1 MMEVPDMTRLFIFGY
16 GYCARHYLSGPGAR
30 HARATG
36 TVTSRD
42 RANALSSDR
51 IELLPFS
58 PAEADTRIPGR
69 LAESDALLVSI
80 PPGEHGDPALAAF
93 RDTIFRSPSLSHIV
107 YLSTI
112 GVYGDHGGGWVD
124 EKTACTPSSPRNVVR
139 LAAENGWRALG
150 AESGKALHVLRL
162 AGIYGP
168 GRTALEELRNGTAR
182 RIVKPGQIFNRIH
195 VADIARTIAACFAS
209 PGPGGIWN
217 VTDDEPAP
225 PQDVVAY
232 AAMLLGIPPPPE
244 ISFDAAELSPMARS
258 FYADS
263 KRCSNRALKETL
275 SVTLAYPTYREGLR
289 ALDDATAEGNPVSP

>member
-1 MMEVPDMTRLFIFGY
+1 MARLFIFGY
-16 GYCARHYLSGPGAR
+16 GYSARHFLRGAGAPQER
-30 HARATG
+30 VTG

-42 RANALSSDR
+42 RADAFSGDR
-51 IELLPFS
+51 IELLRFS
-58 PAEADTRIPGR
+58 ADESDPGIPGR
-69 LAESDALLVSI
+69 LAESDVLLVSI
-80 PPGEHGDPALAAF
+80 PPGEHGDPALSAF
-93 RDTIFRSPSLSHIV
+93 REAILRSRTLSRIV

-124 EKTACTPSSPRNVVR
+124 ESTPCVPSGPRSVAR
-139 LAAENGWRALG
+139 LEAEQGWRELG
-150 AESGKALHVLRL
+150 AESGKVVHVLRL

-168 GRTALEELRNGTAR
+168 GRNALEELRTGTAR

-195 VADIARTIAACFAS
+195 VSDIAGTIVTCFAS
-209 PGPGGIWN
+209 SGPGGTWN

-232 AAMLLGIPPPPE
+232 AAALLGIPPPPE
-244 ISFDAAELSPMARS
+244 VPFEAAELSPMARS

-275 SVTLAYPTYREGLR
+275 GVRLAYPTYREGLR
-289 ALDDATAEGNPVSP
+289 ALHDALAGREPVSP